1 MTLLSWIKKFI
12 QKSKE
17 WRKHVE
23 RESQRANDE
32 HQKHA
37 ETHLQYDDEFEHV
50 LKTELNV
57 SDAHLPPIKPIEA
70 DKYNPI
76 EQSFDLAALNELV
89 KLIQNNII
97 KPIDEQRTKIHASQE
112 LINQNNELMRDLAR
126 LRTAITRLPPSLGQ
140 QVTWIFSASQSDPK
154 TKLFN
159 ILYHLYVHPNQQPTE
174 ADICALTGPQIIP
187 VSTIIQFLQE
197 NVPTTNYRGHKL
209 LAHLRLLAPK
219 LAPND
224 ERHLNIVMEIIHQR
238 IDRTNQIIR
247 NHATPTAEQME
258 LDADQITWPFR
269 NVINQHLDSYATKIL
284 NQKDDYPNIETTW
297 SFVPDRTLFDAGHA
311 AEDALWFDTTDA
323 QHFCAIVADGASQSA
338 MGGISAQ
345 VISQN
350 LYRLYR
356 HVGSRMPTK
365 DEIIHLF
372 SCARWD
378 CHELLDTAMQSVPS
392 YMRLSIEQ
400 KRRTSGSQSVVSMVI
415 RHDDKLLVAW
425 VGNVRV
431 IIPGIIEADSPLF
444 DSDGARFT
452 SNHGLLGELNYE
464 EFDIS
469 TLNPIRIIMHSDA
482 VEHMK
487 HRLVERTLTDAE
499 LEECAKSDD
508 TTVIDI
514 RIA

>member
-1 MTLLSWIKKFI
+1 MTLLSLFE
-12 QKSKE
+12 QFTHKSNE

-23 RESQRANDE
+23 QESQRANDE
-32 HQKHA
+32 YQKHA
-37 ETHLQYDDEFEHV
+37 EVYLQYDNEFAHV
-50 LKTELNV
+50 LKTQLNI

-70 DKYNPI
+70 DKYNSI
-76 EQSFDLAALNELV
+76 EPSFDLAALNKLT

-97 KPIDEQRTKIHASQE
+97 KPIDEQHTKIHASQE
-112 LINQNNELMRDLAR
+112 LINQNNELMRDFAR
-126 LRTAITRLPPSLGQ
+126 LRTAITRLPPSLRQ
-140 QVTWIFSASQSDPK
+140 QVAWIFSASQPAPK

-159 ILYHLYVHPNQQPTE
+159 ILYNLYIHPHQQPAE

-187 VSTIIQFLQE
+187 VSTIIQFLQKH
-197 NVPTTNYRGHKL
+197 VPTTNYRGHKL
-209 LAHLRLLAPK
+209 LTHLRSLTPVLAS
-219 LAPND
+219 ND
-224 ERHLNIVMEIIHQR
+224 ERQLSIVLDIIHQR

-247 NHATPTAEQME
+247 NHTTPTDEQME
-258 LDADQITWPFR
+258 IAANQITWPFHSFS
-269 NVINQHLDSYATKIL
+269 NQHPPSYATKIL
-284 NQKDDYPNIETTW
+284 NHTVDYPNIETTW
-297 SFVPDRTLFDAGHA
+297 SFVPDRTLLDARHA

-365 DEIIHLF
+365 DEITHLF
-372 SCARWD
+372 SCALWD
-378 CHELLDTAMQSVPS
+378 CHELLDIAMDTVPS